1 MWTKYFALFERGKVM
16 IPFLDLK
23 ELNAQYRDEIIE
35 AVTKVI
41 DKGWYIL
48 GEEVEKFEKE
58 FANYCGVRYCIG
70 VGSGLDAL
78 TLILLG
84 YKELD
89 LLKNGDEVILPANTF
104 IATAIAVERAGLKV
118 ILADINPYTF
128 NIDPED
134 ILKKITEKTKVIIPV
149 HLYGQVAPMNE
160 ILEIAKK
167 YDLIVIED
175 ACQAHGAVYNEKKTG
190 SLGDAAAFSFY
201 PAKNLGALGDG
212 GAITT
217 NNEDLAEVVKALRN
231 YGSKEKYHH
240 EYLGFNSRLDEI
252 QAAILRVKLRY
263 LDKEIENR
271 RKVAQYYLENIKN
284 EEIILPKVENAES
297 HVWHLFVIRTKNR
310 NALQEFLK
318 RKGIQTQIHYPI
330 PIHKQKSFQKL
341 EHFKLHKSEKITSE
355 ILSLPISGI
364 TEGRV
369 LNYIVNEVNN
379 FKE

>member
-1 MWTKYFALFERGKVM
+1 M

-23 ELNAQYRDEIIE
+23 KLNAQYRDEIIE
-35 AVTKVI
+35 AIIKVI
-41 DKGWYIL
+41 NKGWYIL

-58 FANYCGVRYCIG
+58 FASYCGVNYCIG

-84 YKELD
+84 YKELG
-89 LLKNGDEVILPANTF
+89 LLKDGDEVILPANTF

-118 ILADINPYTF
+118 VLADINPYTF

-149 HLYGQVAPMNE
+149 HLYGQVAPMDE
-160 ILEIAKK
+160 ISEIAKK
-167 YDLIVIED
+167 YELIIVED
-175 ACQAHGAVYNEKKTG
+175 ACQAHGAIYNGKKTG

-217 NNEDLAEVVKALRN
+217 NNEELAEVVKALRN

-240 EYLGFNSRLDEI
+240 EYLGLNSRLDEI

-263 LDKEIENR
+263 LDEEIENR

-284 EEIILPKVENAES
+284 EEIILPKVERAES

-310 NALQEFLK
+310 NALQGFLT
-318 RKGIQTQIHYPI
+318 RKSIQTQIHYPI
-330 PIHKQKSFQKL
+330 PIHKQKAFKKL
-341 EHFKLHKSEKITSE
+341 EHLKLPKAEEVTKE
-355 ILSLPISGI
+355 ILSLPISGTI
-364 TEGRV
+364 KIREV
-369 LNYIVNEVNN
+369 NYIIYAINN
-379 FKE
+379 FK

>member
-1 MWTKYFALFERGKVM
+1 MWTEYFVLFKRGKEM
-16 IPFLDLK
+16 IPFLNLK
-23 ELNAQYRDEIIE
+23 KLNTQYKDEIIKV
-35 AVTKVI
+35 VTKVL

-58 FANYCGVRYCIG
+58 FASYCGVKYTIG

-84 YKELD
+84 YKELG
-89 LLKNGDEVILPANTF
+89 LLKDNDEVILPANTF
-104 IATAIAVERAGLKV
+104 IATAIAVKRAGLKV
-118 ILADINPYTF
+118 VLADINPYTF
-128 NIDPED
+128 NVDPEN

-160 ILEIAKK
+160 ISEIAKE
-167 YDLIVIED
+167 YELIIVED
-175 ACQAHGAVYNEKKTG
+175 ACQAHGAIYNGKKTG
-190 SLGDAAAFSFY
+190 NLGDAAAFSFY

-217 NNEDLAEVVKALRN
+217 NNEELAEVIKALRN

-263 LDKEIENR
+263 LDEEIENR

-284 EEIILPKVENAES
+284 ERIILPKVERNES

-310 NALQEFLK
+310 DTLQEFLK

-330 PIHKQKSFQKL
+330 PIHKQKAFKDL
-341 EHFKLHKSEKITSE
+341 EYFKLPKAEEVSKE
-355 ILSLPISGI
+355 ILSLPINGTMDI
-364 TEGRV
+364 REV
-369 LNYIVNEVNN
+369 NYIIDIITK
-379 FKE
+379 FK

>member
-1 MWTKYFALFERGKVM
+1 MWTEYFVLFKRGKEM

-23 ELNAQYRDEIIE
+23 KLNTQYKDEIIKV
-35 AVTKVI
+35 VTKVL

-58 FANYCGVRYCIG
+58 FASYCGVKYTIG

-84 YKELD
+84 YKELG
-89 LLKNGDEVILPANTF
+89 LLKDNDEVILPANTF
-104 IATAIAVERAGLKV
+104 IATAIAVKRAGLKV
-118 ILADINPYTF
+118 VLADINPYTF
-128 NIDPED
+128 NVDPEN

-160 ILEIAKK
+160 ISEIAKE
-167 YDLIVIED
+167 YELIIVED
-175 ACQAHGAVYNEKKTG
+175 ACQAHGAIYNGKKTG
-190 SLGDAAAFSFY
+190 NLGDAAAFSFY

-217 NNEDLAEVVKALRN
+217 NNEELAEVIKALRN

-263 LDKEIENR
+263 LDEEIENR

-284 EEIILPKVENAES
+284 ERIILPKVERNES

-310 NALQEFLK
+310 DTLQEFLK

-330 PIHKQKSFQKL
+330 PIHKQKAFRELYYLKL
-341 EHFKLHKSEKITSE
+341 PITESVCKE
-355 ILSLPISGI
+355 ILSLPISGY
-364 TEGRV
+364 
-369 LNYIVNEVNN
+369 LNFEELSYVIKYINE
-379 FKE
+379 FT